1 MAGARIIFP
10 EFRDE
15 QADSKYPFADTA
27 SLQTAGDGL
36 ELPRDGIIDAAIYA
50 INGSARAYISRIV
63 VDGNNVTIAVGDET
77 SFDLARVTYSP
88 LNAPSN
94 GHLYLQDTYGR
105 PAGLL
110 ILTKFCLALFGG
122 WPVKTHVFGMTD
134 SEFVSSVVVPA
145 RESCV
150 RAIQSENEFNFLTG
164 DVWLIG
170 GDGIVVR
177 QESEAVVRIDI
188 NGEPLFKRLLC
199 EGGDEPYE
207 PGPFLQTING
217 CGPDEY
223 GNFNITAMGQ
233 NTPDTVLRI
242 YPDKNQLKI
251 GLVGKKVI

>member
-1 MAGARIIFP
+1 MAGSRIIFP

-27 SLQTAGDGL
+27 ALKTAGDGF
-36 ELPRDGIIDAAIYA
+36 ELPRDGVIDAAIYA
-50 INGSARAYISRIV
+50 IGAGARAYLSRV
-63 VDGNNVTIAVGDET
+63 VVGGNTVTLAVGDENNFNT
-77 SFDLARVTYSP
+77 AQVTYSP
-88 LNAPSN
+88 LTAPKN
-94 GHLYLQDTYGR
+94 GQLYLRDTYGR
-105 PAGLL
+105 PAGML
-110 ILTKFCLALFGG
+110 ILTELCLALLGG
-122 WPVKTHVFGMTD
+122 WPTKEHVFD
-134 SEFVSSVVVPA
+134 IAASEFVSSVVVPA
-145 RESCV
+145 QENCV
-150 RAIQSENEFNFLTG
+150 RAIQSEDELNFLTG

-170 GDGIVVR
+170 GNGVVLR
-177 QESEAVVRIDI
+177 QEDEEVIRIDI

-199 EGGDEPYE
+199 EGGDEPYA